1 MGTACEGKWQDC
13 AENMLRRRL
22 QVVSIDLD
30 RHALHD
36 HIQRKHNPKV
46 AFLADQHA
54 FHPGHRSGLD
64 TDPLTDDKIR
74 MGLDFPLSD
83 TRAQCLD
90 FKIGKRR
97 QSSSKTNQRQHT
109 RHFEHADA
117 VAGIDMH
124 KTIIWKKWQI
134 EVYLAPVLPAMEG

>member
-1 MGTACEGKWQDC
+1 MATACEGRWQDC
-13 AENMLRRRL
+13 AASMLRGRL

-36 HIQRKHNPKV
+36 HVQREHNPRLG
-46 AFLADQHA
+46 FLADQHA

-83 TRAQCLD
+83 TRAQCFD
-90 FKIGKRR
+90 FKIG
-97 QSSSKTNQRQHT
+97 
-109 RHFEHADA
+109 
-117 VAGIDMH
+117 
-124 KTIIWKKWQI
+124 
-134 EVYLAPVLPAMEG
+134 